1 MEWDQGPPNAI
12 RDIFGQAP
20 LNDYKARPQKFRL
33 PWGPIYYRGRTDGSA
48 RVLVIGQDPAA
59 TENVTRRIL
68 SGDAGKRVQGYLT
81 KLGITR
87 SYVMVNSVL
96 YSIFGQFDDAMESF
110 MDLPAV
116 RAWRNRLLDALTGPQ
131 TQAVLAFG
139 RAARHAVEKWPG
151 AASFMSQG
159 RVFFLV
165 HPTARPA
172 AVVRTNWNASL
183 NAIAAKVAPDS
194 DGARNLTPYSGSS
207 FKPADLARIPLFDF
221 GFGAPAWLGDGDTA
235 TRLNGTSIPAV
246 AQNNPTILWFASG
259 PEG

>member
-1 MEWDQGPPNAI
+1 MEWDEGPPAAI
-12 RDIFGQAP
+12 RDIFRQAP
-20 LNDYKARPQKFRL
+20 FADYKARPQKFRL

-68 SGDAGKRVQGYLT
+68 SGNAGKRLQGYLS
-81 KLGITR
+81 KLGVTR

-96 YSIFGQFDDAMESF
+96 YSIFGQFDATMETF

-116 RAWRNRLLDALTGPQ
+116 RTWRNSLVDALAGPQ

-139 RAARHAVEKWPG
+139 KAARHAVEAWPG

-159 RVFFLV
+159 RVFFLL

-172 AVVRTNWNASL
+172 SAVRTNWNASL
-183 NAIAAKVAPDS
+183 NAIAAKVTADS
-194 DGARNLTPYSGSS
+194 DGLRDLTPYAGAT
-207 FKPADLARIPLFDF
+207 FKPAELARIPLFDF

-235 TRLNGTSIPAV
+235 TRLTGTTIPAA